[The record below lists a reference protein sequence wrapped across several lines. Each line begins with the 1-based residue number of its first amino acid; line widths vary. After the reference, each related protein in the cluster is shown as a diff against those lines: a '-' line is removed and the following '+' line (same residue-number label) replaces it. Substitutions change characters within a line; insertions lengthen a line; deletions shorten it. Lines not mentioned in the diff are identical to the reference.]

1 MPGGIFQI
9 KQLIY
14 LRVKIIIISES
25 RLSLRRAV
33 FLGFVE
39 ALLPEHQEC
48 RKCQNTGIIIGP
60 VMTGYQTDRQRL
72 RKHICYR
79 EPFCGDTRAS
89 SLLGNLA
96 AVQEA
101 QLNSLLPLSLT
112 GLTGANKNATVINKE
127 MKKNRRQG
135 QMTHLIKVDSF

>member
-1 MPGGIFQI
+1 
-9 KQLIY
+9 
-14 LRVKIIIISES
+14 
-25 RLSLRRAV
+25 
-33 FLGFVE
+33 
-39 ALLPEHQEC
+39 
-48 RKCQNTGIIIGP
+48 
-60 VMTGYQTDRQRL
+60 MTGYQTDRQRL

-135 QMTHLIKVDSF
+135 QMTHLVKVDSF

>member
-1 MPGGIFQI
+1 
-9 KQLIY
+9 
-14 LRVKIIIISES
+14 
-25 RLSLRRAV
+25 
-33 FLGFVE
+33 
-39 ALLPEHQEC
+39 
-48 RKCQNTGIIIGP
+48 
-60 VMTGYQTDRQRL
+60 MTGYQTDRQRL

-101 QLNSLLPLSLT
+101 QLNLVLPLSLT
-112 GLTGANKNATVINKE
+112 GLTGANENATVINKE

>member
-39 ALLPEHQEC
+39 ALIPEHQEC
-48 RKCQNTGIIIGP
+48 RKCENTGLIIGP

-101 QLNSLLPLSLT
+101 QLNLVLPLSLT
-112 GLTGANKNATVINKE
+112 GANENATVINKE

>member
-39 ALLPEHQEC
+39 ALIPEHQEC

-135 QMTHLIKVDSF
+135 QMTHLVKVDSF

>member
-39 ALLPEHQEC
+39 ALIPEHQEC
-48 RKCQNTGIIIGP
+48 RKCQNTGLIIGP

>member
-39 ALLPEHQEC
+39 ALIPEHQEC
-48 RKCQNTGIIIGP
+48 RKCENTGLIIGP

-101 QLNSLLPLSLT
+101 QLNLVLPPSLT
-112 GLTGANKNATVINKE
+112 GLTGANENATVINKE

>member
-1 MPGGIFQI
+1 MFQI

-14 LRVKIIIISES
+14 LPVKIIIISES

-33 FLGFVE
+33 FLRFVE
-39 ALLPEHQEC
+39 ALIPEHQEC
-48 RKCQNTGIIIGP
+48 RKYENTGIIIGP
-60 VMTGYQTDRQRL
+60 VMTGHQTDRQRL

-79 EPFCGDTRAS
+79 EHFCGDTCAS

-96 AVQEA
+96 AVQET
-101 QLNSLLPLSLT
+101 QLNLLLLLSLM

-135 QMTHLIKVDSF
+135 QMIHLIKTVFNDY